1 MTAVFAVA
9 NLLNAC
15 FYYFKLTRVQ
25 KKDIGTVKMLILQGF
40 ILMFLFNLPYKL
52 FTKS

>member
-9 NLLNAC
+9 NLINAC

-25 KKDIGTVKMLILQGF
+25 KKDIGAVKMLIL
-40 ILMFLFNLPYKL
+40 
-52 FTKS
+52 